1 MQSLKIQPATTPID
15 ADVAIPGSKSITNRA
30 LLIAALADGVSQL
43 DNALMSDD
51 TRYMANA
58 VRDLGIRIDENP
70 SEATFRVFGT
80 GGRIPA
86 DNAELH
92 IGNSGTSARFLTA
105 YLGLGHG
112 TYLID
117 GVARMRERPI
127 QDLLDGLA
135 PLGATA
141 RCEGK
146 DGVCPP
152 VLMVASGLQ
161 GGRTVMRGNK
171 SSQYFTAL
179 LQVAPYAQTDVEI
192 RVEGDLV
199 SKPYIDLTIAV
210 MRDFG
215 VEVTNRNYRSFTV
228 HAGQRYRARTYRIE
242 PDASNAS
249 YFFAAAALTGG
260 RVRVPRLTAQSVQGD
275 VAFVDILS
283 KMGCGV
289 RKDPDGIEVRGTGRL
304 SGLDMDMNATPDI
317 VPTLCALA
325 PFASGPVNIRNV
337 AVLRLHETDRIAAL
351 KTELNKLGVRVE
363 TRADGLM
370 VYPASHMRPAALDA
384 YDDHRMAMSLSLIG
398 LKIPGITINDPT
410 CVAKTF
416 PTYFDVLEKAKSTPH
431 ARVGAFL
438 FL

>member
-1 MQSLKIQPATTPID
+1 MQSLEIQPVTTPID
-15 ADVAIPGSKSITNRA
+15 AEVAIPGSKSITNRA
-30 LLIAALADGVSQL
+30 LLIAALADGISQL

-58 VRDLGIRIDENP
+58 LRDLGIRIDENP
-70 SEATFRVFGT
+70 ATFRVFGT
-80 GGRIPA
+80 GGRVPA

-105 YLGLGHG
+105 YLGLGYG
-112 TYLID
+112 TYLVD

-152 VLMVASGLQ
+152 VLMVASGLR

-215 VEVTNRNYRSFTV
+215 VEVTNRNYRSFAV
-228 HAGQRYRARTYRIE
+228 RAGQRYEPRAYPIE

-260 RVRVPRLTAQSVQGD
+260 RVRVPHLTAQSVQGD

-283 KMGCGV
+283 QMGCRV

-304 SGLDMDMNATPDI
+304 SGMDLDMNATPDI
-317 VPTLCALA
+317 APTLCALA
-325 PFASGPVNIRNV
+325 PFASGPVDIRNV

-363 TRADGLM
+363 TRADGLT
-370 VYPASHMRPAALDA
+370 VYPASHIRPAALDA

-398 LKIPGITINDPT
+398 LKIPGITINDPA

-416 PTYFDVLEKAKSTPH
+416 PTYFDVLEKAKSRGRS
-431 ARVGAFL
+431 ARHDHP
-438 FL
+438 

>member
-1 MQSLKIQPATTPID
+1 MQSLEIQPVTTPID
-15 ADVAIPGSKSITNRA
+15 AEVAIPGSKSITNRA
-30 LLIAALADGVSQL
+30 LLIAALADGISQL

-58 VRDLGIRIDENP
+58 LRDLGIRIDENP
-70 SEATFRVFGT
+70 ATFRVFGT
-80 GGRIPA
+80 GGRVPA

-112 TYLID
+112 TYLVD

-161 GGRTVMRGNK
+161 GGRTMMRGNK

-215 VEVTNRNYRSFTV
+215 VEVTNRNYRSFAV
-228 HAGQRYRARTYRIE
+228 RAGQRYEPRAYPIE

-260 RVRVPRLTAQSVQGD
+260 RVRVPHLTAQSVQGD

-283 KMGCGV
+283 KMGCRV

-304 SGLDMDMNATPDI
+304 SGMDLDMNATPDI
-317 VPTLCALA
+317 APTLCALA
-325 PFASGPVNIRNV
+325 PFASGPVDIRNV

-351 KTELNKLGVRVE
+351 KTELNKLGIRVE
-363 TRADGLM
+363 TRADGLT
-370 VYPASHMRPAALDA
+370 VYPASHIRPAALDA

-398 LKIPGITINDPT
+398 LKIPGIAINDPA

-416 PTYFDVLEKAKSTPH
+416 PTYFDVLEKAKSRGRS
-431 ARVGAFL
+431 ARHDHP
-438 FL
+438 

>member
-1 MQSLKIQPATTPID
+1 MQSLEIQPVTTPID
-15 ADVAIPGSKSITNRA
+15 AEVAIPGSKSITNRA
-30 LLIAALADGVSQL
+30 LLIAALADGISQL

-58 VRDLGIRIDENP
+58 LRDLGIRIDENP
-70 SEATFRVFGT
+70 ATFRVFGT

-112 TYLID
+112 TYLVD

-152 VLMVASGLQ
+152 VLMVASGLR

-215 VEVTNRNYRSFTV
+215 VEVTNRNYRSFAV
-228 HAGQRYRARTYRIE
+228 RAGQRYEPRAYPIE

-260 RVRVPRLTAQSVQGD
+260 RVRVPHLTAQSVQGD

-283 KMGCGV
+283 QMGCRV
-289 RKDPDGIEVRGTGRL
+289 RKGPDGIEVRGTGRL
-304 SGLDMDMNATPDI
+304 SGMDLDMNATPDI
-317 VPTLCALA
+317 APTLCALA
-325 PFASGPVNIRNV
+325 PFASGPVDIRNV

-363 TRADGLM
+363 TRADGLT
-370 VYPASHMRPAALDA
+370 VYPASHIRPAALDA

-398 LKIPGITINDPT
+398 LKIPGITINDPA

-416 PTYFDVLEKAKSTPH
+416 PTYFDVLEKVKSSGRS
-431 ARVGAFL
+431 ARHDHP
-438 FL
+438 

>member
-1 MQSLKIQPATTPID
+1 MQSLEIQPVTTPID
-15 ADVAIPGSKSITNRA
+15 AEVAIPGSKSITNRA
-30 LLIAALADGVSQL
+30 LLIAALADGISQL

-58 VRDLGIRIDENP
+58 LRDLGIRIDENP
-70 SEATFRVFGT
+70 ATFRVFGT
-80 GGRIPA
+80 GGRVPA

-112 TYLID
+112 TYMVD

-135 PLGATA
+135 PLGAMA

-215 VEVTNRNYRSFTV
+215 VEVTNRNYRSFAV
-228 HAGQRYRARTYRIE
+228 RAGQRYEPREYPIE

-260 RVRVPRLTAQSVQGD
+260 RVRVPHLTAQSVQGD

-283 KMGCGV
+283 QMGCRV

-304 SGLDMDMNATPDI
+304 SGMDLDMNATPDI
-317 VPTLCALA
+317 APTLCALA
-325 PFASGPVNIRNV
+325 PFASGPVDIRNV

-363 TRADGLM
+363 TRADGLT
-370 VYPASHMRPAALDA
+370 VYPASHIRPAALDA

-398 LKIPGITINDPT
+398 LKIPGITINDPA

-416 PTYFDVLEKAKSTPH
+416 PTYFDVLEKAKSRGRS
-431 ARVGAFL
+431 ARHDHP
-438 FL
+438 

>member
-1 MQSLKIQPATTPID
+1 MQTLEIQPMMTPID
-15 ADVAIPGSKSITNRA
+15 ADISIPGSKSITNRV

-51 TRYMANA
+51 TSYMANA
-58 VRDLGIRIDENP
+58 LRDLGIRVDENP

-80 GGRIPA
+80 GGHIPA
-86 DNAELH
+86 ENAELH

-152 VLMVASGLQ
+152 VLMVASGLR
-161 GGRTVMRGNK
+161 GGRTAMKGSQ

-179 LQVAPYAQTDVEI
+179 LQVAPYSQTDVEI
-192 RVEGDLV
+192 RVDGDLV

-215 VEVTNRNYRSFTV
+215 VEVVNRNYRSFV
-228 HAGQRYRARTYRIE
+228 VRAGQRYEPRAYQIE

-260 RVRVPRLTAQSVQGD
+260 RVRVPQLTAQSVQGD
-275 VAFVDILS
+275 IAFVDILF
-283 KMGCGV
+283 KMGCRV
-289 RKDPDGIEVRGTGRL
+289 RKAPDGIEVRGTGRL
-304 SGLDMDMNATPDI
+304 SGLDLDMNATPDL

-325 PFASGPVNIRNV
+325 PFATSPVNIRNA

-351 KTELNKLGVRVE
+351 KTELNRLGVRVE
-363 TRADGLM
+363 TRADGLT
-370 VYPASHMRPAALDA
+370 VYPASHIRPAALET

-398 LKIPGITINDPT
+398 LKIPGITINDPA

-416 PTYFDVLEKAKSTPH
+416 PTYFDVLEKAKSNHGPVP
-431 ARVGAFL
+431 A
-438 FL
+438 

>member
-1 MQSLKIQPATTPID
+1 MQSLEIQPVTTPID
-15 ADVAIPGSKSITNRA
+15 AEVAIPGSKSITNRA
-30 LLIAALADGVSQL
+30 LLIAALAEGISQL

-58 VRDLGIRIDENP
+58 LRDLGIRIDENP

-80 GGRIPA
+80 GGRVPA

-112 TYLID
+112 TYLVD

-152 VLMVASGLQ
+152 VLMVASGLR
-161 GGRTVMRGNK
+161 GGRTMMRGNK

-215 VEVTNRNYRSFTV
+215 VEVTNRNYRSFAV
-228 HAGQRYRARTYRIE
+228 RAGQRYEPRAYPIE

-260 RVRVPRLTAQSVQGD
+260 RVRVPHLTAQSVQGD

-283 KMGCGV
+283 KMGCRV

-304 SGLDMDMNATPDI
+304 SGMDLDMNATPDI
-317 VPTLCALA
+317 APTLCALA
-325 PFASGPVNIRNV
+325 PFASGPVDIRNV

-363 TRADGLM
+363 TRADGLT
-370 VYPASHMRPAALDA
+370 VYPASHIRPAALDA

-398 LKIPGITINDPT
+398 LKIPGIVINDPA

-416 PTYFDVLEKAKSTPH
+416 PTYFDVLEKAKSRGRS
-431 ARVGAFL
+431 ARHDHP
-438 FL
+438 

>member
-1 MQSLKIQPATTPID
+1 MQSLEIQPVTTPID
-15 ADVAIPGSKSITNRA
+15 AEVAIPGSKSITNRA
-30 LLIAALADGVSQL
+30 LLIAALADGISQL

-58 VRDLGIRIDENP
+58 LRDLGIRIDENP
-70 SEATFRVFGT
+70 ATFRVFGT
-80 GGRIPA
+80 GGRVPA

-112 TYLID
+112 TYMVD

-152 VLMVASGLQ
+152 VLMVASGLR

-215 VEVTNRNYRSFTV
+215 VEVTNRNYRSFAV
-228 HAGQRYRARTYRIE
+228 RAGQRYEPRAYQIE

-260 RVRVPRLTAQSVQGD
+260 RVRVPHLTAQSVQGD

-283 KMGCGV
+283 QMGCRV

-304 SGLDMDMNATPDI
+304 SGMDLDMNATPDI
-317 VPTLCALA
+317 APTLCALA
-325 PFASGPVNIRNV
+325 PFASGPVDIRNV

-363 TRADGLM
+363 TRADGLT
-370 VYPASHMRPAALDA
+370 VYPASHIRPAALDA

-398 LKIPGITINDPT
+398 LKIPGIAINDPA

-416 PTYFDVLEKAKSTPH
+416 PTYFDVLEKAKSRGRS
-431 ARVGAFL
+431 ARHDHP
-438 FL
+438 

>member
-1 MQSLKIQPATTPID
+1 MQPLEIQPTTTPID
-15 ADVAIPGSKSITNRA
+15 AEVAIPGSKSITNRV
-30 LLIAALADGVSQL
+30 LLIAALADGVSRL

-58 VRDLGIRIDENP
+58 LRDLGIRIDENA

-86 DNAELH
+86 ENAELH

-127 QDLLDGLA
+127 QDLLDGLS
-135 PLGATA
+135 PLGATV

-146 DGVCPP
+146 DGLCPP
-152 VLMVASGLQ
+152 VLMVASGLR
-161 GGRTVMRGNK
+161 GGQTTMRGNK

-192 RVEGDLV
+192 CVEGDLV

-215 VEVTNRNYRSFTV
+215 VEVVYRNYRSFTV
-228 HAGQRYRARTYRIE
+228 HAGQRYRARSYQIE

-260 RVRVPRLTAQSVQGD
+260 RVRVPHLTAQSIQGD
-275 VAFVDILS
+275 VGFVDILS
-283 KMGCGV
+283 KMGCEV
-289 RKDPDGIEVRGTGRL
+289 RKDADGIEVRGTGRL
-304 SGLDMDMNATPDI
+304 LGMDIDMNATPDV

-351 KTELNKLGVRVE
+351 KTELNKLGIRVE

-370 VYPASHMRPAALDA
+370 VYPADRLQPAALDT

-398 LKIPGITINDPT
+398 LKVPGIVINDPD

-416 PTYFDVLEKAKSTPH
+416 PTYFDVLEKAITD
-431 ARVGAFL
+431 
-438 FL
+438 

>member
-1 MQSLKIQPATTPID
+1 MQSLEIQPVTTPID
-15 ADVAIPGSKSITNRA
+15 AEVAIPGSKSITNRA
-30 LLIAALADGVSQL
+30 LLIAALADGISQL

-58 VRDLGIRIDENP
+58 LRDLGIRIDENP
-70 SEATFRVFGT
+70 ATFRVFGT

-112 TYLID
+112 TYLVD

-152 VLMVASGLQ
+152 VLMVASGLR
-161 GGRTVMRGNK
+161 GGRTMMRGNK

-215 VEVTNRNYRSFTV
+215 VEVTNRNYRSFAV
-228 HAGQRYRARTYRIE
+228 RAGQRYEPRAYPIE

-260 RVRVPRLTAQSVQGD
+260 RVRVPHLTAQSVQGD

-283 KMGCGV
+283 QMGCRV
-289 RKDPDGIEVRGTGRL
+289 HKDPDGIEVRGTGRL
-304 SGLDMDMNATPDI
+304 SGMDLDMNATPDI
-317 VPTLCALA
+317 APTLCALA
-325 PFASGPVNIRNV
+325 PFASGPVDIRNV

-363 TRADGLM
+363 TRADGLT
-370 VYPASHMRPAALDA
+370 VYPASHIRPAALDA

-398 LKIPGITINDPT
+398 LKIPGIAINDPA

-416 PTYFDVLEKAKSTPH
+416 PTYFDVLEKAKSSGRS
-431 ARVGAFL
+431 ARHDHP
-438 FL
+438 